1 MSVESSTERM
11 WTVSNILVIGD
22 VMLDRYYWGRTS
34 RISPEAPVPVFEL
47 DEVTY
52 VLGGAANVAA
62 NVASLSER
70 WDTAILMGLVG
81 KDLEADVL
89 RGLLRE
95 IGVTDYLVAEKDRPT
110 TTKTRVVAGGQHM
123 LRIDCES
130 TAPLFATSGNT
141 TRSRMKQIMNDVG
154 AVIISDYAKG
164 MISTAMAVDVI
175 HYADQHNVPVFVDPK
190 GTEWGKY
197 VDAFCVTPNLKE
209 FLEFYTTHYGSR
221 IKTISE
227 VAKVAP
233 VVAHEYGWD
242 YLVITLGGDGI
253 LVAPSNGTAK
263 IVDAVKVEVADVSGA
278 GDTVIAALAVDA
290 AGIEPDYFEEDFNM
304 LIAAEF
310 ANEAAGVAVSKLGTV
325 AVSLRDV
332 EV

>member
-1 MSVESSTERM
+1 M
-11 WTVSNILVIGD
+11 WTVSNILVVGD
-22 VMLDRYYWGRTS
+22 VMLDCYYWGRTT

-81 KDLEADVL
+81 KDREADIL

-95 IGVTDYLVAEKDRPT
+95 LGVTDYLVAEKDRPT

-130 TAPLFATSGNT
+130 TAPLYINSGNS
-141 TRSRMKQIMNDVG
+141 TRSRMKQLMKDVG

-164 MISTAMAVDVI
+164 MISNAIAVDTI
-175 HYADQHNVPVFVDPK
+175 HYARSNNVPVFVDPK
-190 GTEWGKY
+190 GLDWSKY

-209 FLEFYTTHYGSR
+209 FIAFYNHYYNSF
-221 IKTISE
+221 ISTISE

-233 VVAHEYGWD
+233 EVAGQYGWN
-242 YLVITLGGDGI
+242 YLVVTLGGDGI
-253 LVAPSNGTAK
+253 LVAEANKKST

-325 AVSLRDV
+325 AVNMHDV